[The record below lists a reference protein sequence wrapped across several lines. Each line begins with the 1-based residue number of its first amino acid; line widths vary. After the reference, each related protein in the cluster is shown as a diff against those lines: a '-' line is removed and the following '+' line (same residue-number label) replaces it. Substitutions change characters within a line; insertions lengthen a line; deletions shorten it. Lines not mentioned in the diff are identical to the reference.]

1 MQYDVKS
8 PEEYL
13 KQLPDDWRKEKVN
26 ALREIIKVKG
36 PKLAEKINYKMLAY
50 GDEENLAFCLNAQ
63 KNYVSLYVGNAS
75 KVDPDGRLL
84 EGLNVGKGCI
94 RFTKS
99 VEISD
104 TRIDEFIKRAVEM
117 WENGED
123 FDC

>member
-13 KQLPDDWRKEKVN
+13 RQLPDDWRQEKVH
-26 ALREIIKVKG
+26 ALREIIQNKG
-36 PKLAEKINYKMLAY
+36 PGLTEKIEYKMLAY
-50 GDEENLAFCLNAQ
+50 GDDDNIAFCLNAQ

-75 KVDPDGRLL
+75 KVDPDGELL
-84 EGLNVGKGCI
+84 KGLNVGKGCV

-99 VEISD
+99 VDVSE

-117 WENGED
+117 WERGED

>member
-1 MQYDVKS
+1 MLYDVKS

-13 KQLPDDWRKEKVN
+13 KQLPDDWRHEKVN
-26 ALREIIKVKG
+26 ALREIIKDKR
-36 PKLAEKINYKMLAY
+36 PKLTEKINYKMLAY
-50 GDEENLAFCLNAQ
+50 GDDDNIVFCLNAQ

-84 EGLNVGKGCI
+84 KGLNVGKGCI

-104 TRIDEFIKRAVEM
+104 TRIDEFVKRAVEM

>member
-1 MQYDVKS
+1 MLYDVKS

-13 KQLPDDWRKEKVN
+13 KQLPDDWRHEKVN
-26 ALREIIKVKG
+26 SLREIIKDKG
-36 PKLAEKINYKMLAY
+36 PKLTEKINYKMLAY
-50 GDEENLAFCLNAQ
+50 GDDDNIVFCLNAQ
-63 KNYVSLYVGNAS
+63 KNYVSLYVGDAS

-104 TRIDEFIKRAVEM
+104 TRIDEFVKRAVEM

>member
-1 MQYDVKS
+1 MLYDVNS

-13 KQLPDDWRKEKVN
+13 SQLPDDWRHEKVN
-26 ALREIIKVKG
+26 ALRKIIKDKG
-36 PKLAEKINYKMLAY
+36 PELTEKINYKMLAY
-50 GDEENLAFCLNAQ
+50 GEGENIVFGLNAQ

-75 KVDPDGRLL
+75 KVDPDGTLL

-94 RFTKS
+94 RFSKT
-99 VEISD
+99 VEIRD
-104 TRIDEFIKRAVEM
+104 TRIDEFVERAVEM

>member
-1 MQYDVKS
+1 MLYDVKT

-13 KQLPDDWRKEKVN
+13 QQLPDDWRHEKVDT
-26 ALREIIKVKG
+26 LREIIKG
-36 PKLAEKINYKMLAY
+36 QAPKLTEKINYKMLAY
-50 GDEENLAFCLNAQ
+50 GDDDNIVFCLNAQ

-75 KVDPDGRLL
+75 KVDPDGKLL
-84 EGLNVGKGCI
+84 EGLNRGKGCI

-99 VEISD
+99 VEISN
-104 TRIDEFIKRAVEM
+104 TRIDEFIKRAVAM